1 VCGKNENG
9 NSQLYRRLPIG
20 TLPAVARRRIV
31 HVTSGRR
38 KAGIRDR
45 ILEVCGAL
53 HHVWV
58 RFTSWQQMVES
69 E

>member
-1 VCGKNENG
+1 M
-9 NSQLYRRLPIG
+9 
-20 TLPAVARRRIV
+20 PALFRWSRVVIV

-45 ILEVCGAL
+45 IMEVCGAL

-58 RFTSWQQMVES
+58 RFTLWQQMVES